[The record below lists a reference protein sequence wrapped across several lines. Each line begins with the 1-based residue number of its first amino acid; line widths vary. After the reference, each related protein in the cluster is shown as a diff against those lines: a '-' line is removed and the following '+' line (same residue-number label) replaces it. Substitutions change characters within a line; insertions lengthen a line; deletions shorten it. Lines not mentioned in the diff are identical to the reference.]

1 MSNVYTEG
9 NADNIDKAIEGL
21 DQFTENWCM
30 NVAETEKGDL
40 TFRCSECE
48 FEDESTGSCRIKE
61 FAFNHESN
69 FDLGTFG
76 AMGMH

>member
-1 MSNVYTEG
+1 MNNIYTEG

-21 DQFTENWCM
+21 DQFTKNWCM
-30 NVAETEKGDL
+30 NVEETEKGVL
-40 TFRCSECE
+40 TFRCKECE
-48 FEDESTGSCRIKE
+48 FEDSLGICRIKE

-76 AMGMH
+76 SMGSH